1 MMQAK
6 EYFIKTI
13 SQIPPEIDKQVS
25 WSMEISDHISDIL
38 KQRDMTQRQF
48 AIMMGR
54 SEAEVSR
61 WLAGRHNFTLA
72 TLAKISTLL
81 RVDLISTQNSHQS

>member
-6 EYFIKTI
+6 EYFIDAI
-13 SQIPPEIDKQVS
+13 NQIPPEIDKQVS
-25 WSMEISDHISDIL
+25 WSMEISDHISGIL
-38 KQRDMTQRQF
+38 KQKGMTQRQF
-48 AIMMGR
+48 AREMKR
-54 SEAEVSR
+54 SEAEISR

-81 RVDLISTQNSHQS
+81 GEDLVSTQNTH

>member
-6 EYFIKTI
+6 DYFINAI
-13 SQIPPEIDKQVS
+13 NQIPPEIDKQVS

-38 KQRDMTQRQF
+38 KQRNMTQRQF
-48 AIMMGR
+48 ARKMGR

-61 WLAGRHNFTLA
+61 WLAGRQNFTLA

-81 RVDLISTQNSHQS
+81 GEDLIFTQNNH